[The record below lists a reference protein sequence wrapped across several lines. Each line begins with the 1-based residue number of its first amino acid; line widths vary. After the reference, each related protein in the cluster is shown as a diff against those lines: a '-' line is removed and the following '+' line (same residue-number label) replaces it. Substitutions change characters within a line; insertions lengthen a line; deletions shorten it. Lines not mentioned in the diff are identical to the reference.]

1 MDLPFM
7 MVKRRKQFF
16 SSSEASDFWWRLRT
30 DFCTHPDS
38 VSYETL
44 NPTYVSWKKRAKRQ
58 RFLGNVWGGGGGW
71 KVDSIA
77 RSSDWC
83 ASSLKSTACFLV
95 ESLNPTY
102 HERKGQTSKGF
113 WGMLEEEGG
122 KWIQLLGRRSE
133 RDHLRAANGFT
144 EMTPIL
150 DA

>member
-1 MDLPFM
+1 MAFCGAG
-7 MVKRRKQFF
+7 QWT
-16 SSSEASDFWWRLRT
+16 ASFLVGQASLLEKLQWSNIDQQM
-30 DFCTHPDS
+30 HPLL
-38 VSYETL
+38 VGYET
-44 NPTYVSWKKRAKRQ
+44 
-58 RFLGNVWGGGGGW
+58 
-71 KVDSIA
+71 
-77 RSSDWC
+77 
-83 ASSLKSTACFLV
+83 
-95 ESLNPTY
+95 LNPTY